1 MKTADFSYH
10 LPPECIAQK
19 PAHPR
24 DSARLLVFNREE
36 GRQVHTHFS
45 RLGEYLKSGD
55 CLVINTTKVLPARI
69 RGKKAATGGK
79 VELLLLEKEDSLTW
93 QAWVG
98 GSGLTRGKRMRFGED
113 LEAEIIEVRDGPLRI
128 VKFERPVEPVLEELG
143 VMPLPPYIHTDLEDP
158 DLYQTVYARQ
168 TGSAAAP
175 TAGLHFT
182 PGLMTRLRDQGVLIA
197 PVTLHIGLDT
207 FAPVQEEDPREHQIH
222 TEYCQL
228 MEESARVINQAA
240 EAGGRVIAVG
250 TTAVRTL
257 ETAALETAADQVVRP
272 FQGPTDLFILP
283 GYKFQTVDAMIT
295 NFHLPGSTLLMLVSA
310 FCGREK
316 ILDLY
321 RQAVKEGYRFYSFG
335 DAMFLE

>member
-24 DSARLLVFNREE
+24 DAARLLVYNREE
-36 GRQVHTHFS
+36 GRQVHTRFS
-45 RLGEYLKSGD
+45 RLGEHLEPGD

-69 RGKKAATGGK
+69 RGKKADTGGK
-79 VELLLLEKEDSLTW
+79 VELLLLEKDDPITW

-113 LEAEIIEVRDGPLRI
+113 LEAEVIEVRGGPLRI
-128 VKFERPVEPVLEELG
+128 VRFDRPVEPVLEKLG
-143 VMPLPPYIHTDLEDP
+143 VMPLPPYIHADLEDP
-158 DLYQTVYARQ
+158 DRYQTVYARQ

-182 PGLMTRLRDQGVLIA
+182 PELMTRLRDQGVLIA
-197 PVTLHIGLDT
+197 PVILRIGLDT

-228 MEESARVINQAA
+228 REESARVINQAA

-257 ETAALETAADQVVRP
+257 ETAALGTAADQVVRP

-283 GYKFQTVDAMIT
+283 GYEFRAVDAMIT

-321 RQAVKEGYRFYSFG
+321 RQAVEEGYRFYSFG